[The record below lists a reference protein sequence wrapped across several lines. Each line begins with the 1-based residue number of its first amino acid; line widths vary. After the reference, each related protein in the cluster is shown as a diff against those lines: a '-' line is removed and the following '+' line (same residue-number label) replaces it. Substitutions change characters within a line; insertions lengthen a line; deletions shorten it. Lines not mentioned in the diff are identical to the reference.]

1 MTPFTYQA
9 RTRALHAA
17 LVIAIRHSGLS
28 FLGNKQAGKFDP
40 TTDYVKKVIHVL
52 KLRCRNA
59 DSERATETA
68 IHIDRLIDQ
77 WRVEALRCHEEKRQL
92 NYESRDN
99 NSERLLYNHDDV
111 VKGLWATL
119 QSMRNVENTALLKLL

>member
-1 MTPFTYQA
+1 M
-9 RTRALHAA
+9 HAA
-17 LVIAIRHSGLS
+17 LVIAIRHACPNL
-28 FLGNKQAGKFDP
+28 LGNKQAGKFDP
-40 TTDYVKKVIHVL
+40 ETDHVKKVVHVL

-59 DSERATETA
+59 DAERATDTA
-68 IHIDRLIDQ
+68 LHIVRLIDQ
-77 WRVEALRCHEEKRQL
+77 WRLEALRCHEEKRQL

-99 NSERLLYNHDDV
+99 NADRLLYNHDDV